1 LTEVRAIGGAAL
13 FELSQYTSA
22 AKELGLSR
30 EVLTENNFDRVQQ
43 PTKFD
48 FSTNLRT
55 AKQLGIEIPLAMLAI
70 ADRVIE

>member
-1 LTEVRAIGGAAL
+1 VRS
-13 FELSQYTSA
+13 FD
-22 AKELGLSR
+22 
-30 EVLTENNFDRVQQ
+30 VNTENDFDRVQQ

-55 AKQLGIEIPLAMLAI
+55 AKQLGIEIPPAMLAI

>member
-1 LTEVRAIGGAAL
+1 MRSFDVN
-13 FELSQYTSA
+13 
-22 AKELGLSR
+22 
-30 EVLTENNFDRVQQ
+30 TENNFDRVQQ

-55 AKQLGIEIPLAMLAI
+55 AKQLGIEIPMLAI